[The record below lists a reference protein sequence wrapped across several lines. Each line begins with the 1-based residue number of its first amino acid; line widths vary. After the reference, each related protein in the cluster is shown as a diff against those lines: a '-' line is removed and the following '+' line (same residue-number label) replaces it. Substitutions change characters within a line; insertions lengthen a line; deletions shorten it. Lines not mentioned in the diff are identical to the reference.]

1 MLENLITKQY
11 LMPWILLFTAALG
24 IFVWRFLG
32 VVLSSKIKKDSN
44 FSKWINAVA
53 YAMTTGLMLR
63 IIFFPTGALA
73 STELFDRLL
82 AFIIGIVAF
91 LCFPKKP
98 ILGLI
103 IGIITFAALIFYKL
117 YF

>member
-1 MLENLITKQY
+1 MVENLLTKQY

-24 IFVWRFLG
+24 IFIWRFLG
-32 VVLSSKIKKDSN
+32 VVLSNKIEKDSS

-73 STELFDRLL
+73 STELFERLL
-82 AFIIGIVAF
+82 AFIIGILAF

>member
-1 MLENLITKQY
+1 MIEKFTTNTD
-11 LMPWILLFTAALG
+11 LMPWILLLTAALG
-24 IFVWRFLG
+24 IFLWRFFG
-32 VVLSSKIKKDSN
+32 VLLSSKIKNDSQ

-63 IIFFPTGALA
+63 IIFFPTGALS

-82 AFIIGIVAF
+82 AFIIGVVVF

-103 IGIITFAALIFYKL
+103 IGIITFGILIFYDL